1 MGNDN
6 IYLRDAGALL
16 SGREHDYLKRLFRCT
31 ELAVS
36 NKLNIQITLSDE
48 YFGGTNPEIGALIVN
63 ELQKFD
69 DVLIHLHLDYSKK
82 FGGNHY
88 TEKAFM
94 TIESFLQRDVNV
106 IGFCIHPDIVD
117 DFSVFEQLSAHG
129 AYIGVEVLDSSVC
142 FGNRFSE
149 ISRILEEYGFL
160 DLILDTSH
168 ILEMEKWGEPSFDF
182 YVDYFGD
189 KIKEIHVSRPGN
201 HYEPEQITE
210 MFSTCH
216 SLFST
221 NSRGVSM
228 FSSLKLPENTNY
240 VIEGVIPYGKYGE
253 GLLRKEVQ
261 ILKAHLP

>member
-31 ELAVS
+31 ELAAS

-48 YFGGTNPEIGALIVN
+48 YFSGVNPKIHSSLPN
-63 ELQKFD
+63 ELLKFD
-69 DVLIHLHLDYSKK
+69 NVLIHLHLDYSKK
-82 FGGNHY
+82 FGDNRY

-94 TIESFLQRDVNV
+94 AINNLLHRNVNV
-106 IGFCIHPDIVD
+106 NGFCVHPDIVD
-117 DFSVFEQLSAHG
+117 DFSVFTRLTAHG
-129 AYIGVEVLDSSVC
+129 AYIGVEVLDASVC

-149 ISRILEEYGFL
+149 ISRILEEYEFL

-189 KIKEIHVSRPGN
+189 KIKEVHISRPGN
-201 HYEPEQITE
+201 HYDPKKITE
-210 MFSTCH
+210 IFSTCH

-221 NSRGVSM
+221 NSGGVNM
-228 FSSLKLPENTNY
+228 FRKLQLPKNANY
-240 VIEGVIPYGKYGE
+240 VIEGVIPYGKYGD
-253 GLLRKEVQ
+253 GLLRKETR
-261 ILKAHLP
+261 ILKARF